1 MTCREKLEIEYP
13 ENISKQYA
21 GDCKSCPHDYGYVK
35 NNYCVEIYNSC
46 EKCWNREVEEM
57 EEKEMQNDN
66 VNHPSHYTSGEI
78 ECIDAIKASM
88 TPEEFRGFLKGNSMK
103 YIWRYRQ
110 KGKPIE
116 DLRKAE
122 WYLKKLI
129 EEVEGHE

>member
-1 MTCREKLEIEYP
+1 MKIQFFQDVIDIIRHKPIAKRYKPTK
-13 ENISKQYA
+13 
-21 GDCKSCPHDYGYVK
+21 
-35 NNYCVEIYNSC
+35 
-46 EKCWNREVEEM
+46 

-66 VNHPSHYTSGEI
+66 VNRPSHYTSGEI